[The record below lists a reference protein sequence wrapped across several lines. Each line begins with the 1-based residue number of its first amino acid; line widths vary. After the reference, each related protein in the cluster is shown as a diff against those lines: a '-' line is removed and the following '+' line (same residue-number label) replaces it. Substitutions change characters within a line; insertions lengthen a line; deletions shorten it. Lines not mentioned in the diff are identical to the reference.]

1 MKFVDRLKN
10 FLFPEPGSPRWKF
23 YLPLI
28 VIIVGGLSVFYGG
41 VTAWEYSN
49 SPEFCGTAC
58 HTMPP
63 QSTVYLRS
71 PHANVTCEEC
81 HIGRTSFFNMVVRKS
96 RGLDE
101 VYAEVFHQYEYPLFA
116 EALRPA
122 VDTCE
127 QCHRPETF
135 QDDSL
140 RKIMHF
146 GNTVDN
152 PATVT
157 HLIMKTGGGSA
168 REGLG
173 KGIHWHVESSVSFYA
188 TDELAQDIPYI
199 RVENSD
205 GTYTEYVD
213 VESGFDVSALDE
225 AELQPMDCITCHNR
239 ITHNFETPAASVDE
253 SMSRGL
259 IDSEIPGIHQQAV
272 DVLSVQYESRDAAME
287 AIGAVEDYY
296 KRTDY
301 YPGHGDQIRAA
312 VDELKAIYDRSVFH
326 DQKVDWTTHP
336 NNLGH
341 IDSPGCYRCH
351 DGKHLN
357 ELDQA
362 IRLECNVCHSIPVV
376 SDKNDFVTTIEL
388 SNGPEPESHLNA
400 NWISLHNKS
409 IDSTCSNCHSTDDP
423 GGTSNTSFCS
433 NSACHGNVFTFA
445 GFDAPSLREI
455 LKDQIPTL
463 APELPE
469 PELPQNPT
477 YDNYVSWLF
486 QTNCTECHGSNPSA
500 DLSYLT
506 YESTMRGGENGP
518 VIIPNDSAS
527 SRIVEVQRSEHF
539 HNFTSAQL
547 DIIIKWIDAG
557 APEN

>member
-1 MKFVDRLKN
+1 MKFYERLKN
-10 FLFPEPGSPRWKF
+10 FLFPAPGSPRWKF

-28 VIIVGGLSVFYGG
+28 VIIVGGLAVLYGG
-41 VTAWEYSN
+41 VTTWEYSN
-49 SPEFCGTAC
+49 SVAFCGSTC

-63 QSTVYLRS
+63 QATVFQRS
-71 PHANVTCEEC
+71 PHSNVTCEEC
-81 HIGRTSFFNMVVRKS
+81 HIGRTSFFNMVARKS
-96 RGLDE
+96 RGMFE
-101 VYAEVFHQYEYPLFA
+101 VYSEVFHQYEYPLFA

-122 VDTCE
+122 TDTCE
-127 QCHRPETF
+127 KCHRPETF

-140 RKIMHF
+140 RRVMHF

-173 KGIHWHVESSVSFYA
+173 KGIHWHIESPVYFYA
-188 TDELAQDIPYI
+188 TDELSQEIPYI

-205 GTYTEYVD
+205 GTFTEYVD
-213 VESGFDVSALDE
+213 VESGFDVSTIDE
-225 AELQPMDCITCHNR
+225 TKLQRMDCITCHNR
-239 ITHNFETPAASVDE
+239 ITHNFKNPVDSIDE

-259 IDSEIPGIHQQAV
+259 IDPEIPGIHQQAV
-272 DVLSVQYESRDAAME
+272 DVLNVQYESRDAAME
-287 AIGAVEDYY
+287 AIDAVEAYY

-312 VDELKAIYDRSVFH
+312 IDEIKAIYDRTVFH

-341 IDSPGCYRCH
+341 IESPGCYRCH

-357 ELDQA
+357 NEDQA
-362 IRLECNVCHSIPVV
+362 IRLECNLCHAIPVV
-376 SDKNDFVTTIEL
+376 SDSNDFVTTIEI

-400 NWISLHNKS
+400 NWISLHNQS
-409 IDSTCSNCHSTDDP
+409 IDTTCSNCHSTDDP

-445 GFDAPSLREI
+445 GFDAPALREI
-455 LKDQIPTL
+455 LKGQIPEL
-463 APELPE
+463 VLELPE
-469 PELPQNPT
+469 PPLPENPT

-486 QTNCTECHGSNPSA
+486 QSNCIGCHGSTPSA
-500 DLSYLT
+500 GLSYLT
-506 YESTMRGGENGP
+506 YESTMRGSENGP
-518 VIIPNDSAS
+518 VIIPGDSANS
-527 SRIVEVQRSEHF
+527 MIIEVQKGDHF
-539 HNFTSAQL
+539 HNFTPEQL
-547 DIIIKWIDAG
+547 DILIQWIDAG